1 MALVKESVVD
11 KIEVLEDN
19 IIQVRTVIRVLEDDV
34 LLSKSY
40 HRHVLRPG
48 DDLSDQDPRVAAI
61 ATAVWG

>member
-19 IIQVRTVIRVLEDDV
+19 SIQVRTVIRVLEDDV

-40 HRHVLRPG
+40 HRHVLQPG
-48 DDLSDQDPRVAAI
+48 DDLSDQDPKVVAV
-61 ATAVWG
+61 ATAAWG